1 MAKLKRNIIQLV
13 EDPKANEIKLQTY
26 LTPHFISFEIVYE
39 AKDLID
45 DIEDE
50 NSTMKPREIA
60 DRLMDMVVKI
70 YDNQFTVKDL
80 KERMHAPDGM
90 NALRE
95 QVIFITQGQQTEETR
110 NFIQNM
116 K

>member
-1 MAKLKRNIIQLV
+1 
-13 EDPKANEIKLQTY
+13 
-26 LTPHFISFEIVYE
+26 
-39 AKDLID
+39 
-45 DIEDE
+45 
-50 NSTMKPREIA
+50 MKPREIA

-80 KERMHAPDGM
+80 KERMHAPM
-90 NALRE
+90 EPNALRE

>member
-39 AKDLID
+39 AMDLID

-80 KERMHAPDGM
+80 KERMHA
-90 NALRE
+90 LRE

>member
-1 MAKLKRNIIQLV
+1 TITNSQLK
-13 EDPKANEIKLQTY
+13 T
-26 LTPHFISFEIVYE
+26 
-39 AKDLID
+39 
-45 DIEDE
+45 
-50 NSTMKPREIA
+50 
-60 DRLMDMVVKI
+60 

>member
-13 EDPKANEIKLQTY
+13 EDPKATEIKLQTF
-26 LTPHFISFEIVYE
+26 LTPHFIPFSMVYE
-39 AKDLID
+39 SIDLVD
-45 DIEDE
+45 EME
-50 NSTMKPREIA
+50 NSENEMKPKELA
-60 DRLMDMVVKI
+60 DKLMDMVVKI

-80 KERMHAPDGM
+80 KERLHAPDGM
-90 NALRE
+90 KTLQE
-95 QVIFITQGQQTEETR
+95 QVVFITQGQQTEETR